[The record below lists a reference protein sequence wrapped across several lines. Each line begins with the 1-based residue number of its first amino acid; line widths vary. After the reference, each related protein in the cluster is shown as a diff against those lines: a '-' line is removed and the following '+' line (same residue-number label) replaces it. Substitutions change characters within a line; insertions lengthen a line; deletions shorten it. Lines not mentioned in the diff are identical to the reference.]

1 MSDYIPKGLANLISL
16 SDTDIRQDTKKYNDE
31 VLSVI
36 PKSESIEKKRERLF
50 DKDNDTININLS
62 GIPFWIWD
70 EHFHKIQYEI
80 TGGKCCFVDL
90 VGRPINPKTGQS
102 NPMFPYEQEI
112 FFSLFNDKFMNPN
125 NDSRRYK
132 HLWIKKAAGAGI
144 TELFIYLMP
153 WLPMAFPKQY
163 ENSQMAI
170 ITGVRTSKAI
180 EIMKRLKQK
189 LLQGFHIPLRMFNER
204 VLQINGCII
213 EAYPATNPWSYHG
226 LTNLKFGFN
235 DEADKF
241 PKSIIDDVMNGNER
255 YWGKSNPYTIF
266 NSTAY
271 EPDGLMERIEKQP
284 IEDCNYKRIYIL
296 MDKLLGYIYSD
307 EDDERAKASPH
318 YRREYWGEYKG
329 EKGNLFPINYL
340 QYANYE
346 TDILEVRNFDGTVIR
361 TIHRSENETHIDDIV
376 SNFRYLGLA
385 YETSIGC
392 DPAYNSSKFAFIA
405 NKKVNGIVYAVGEF
419 ELQSPGIEE
428 ATELSKDLIYK
439 DYPTYHPKIWV
450 DASSIPFIRA
460 LKKEIGEEVDYHRY
474 KEKDL
479 LYQMMDSTGMIV
491 CPIPFNKYGDRMLYH
506 WRRLLEL
513 GLYRV
518 SERITPQLYASL
530 NSAKYSEDN
539 NKFDKKGT
547 IYNDTLDAGRLANC
561 NWNIGNTGILF
572 V

>member
-1 MSDYIPKGLANLISL
+1 MIKGLASL
-16 SDTDIRQDTKKYNDE
+16 SSLDDNYKLDLKKYNDE
-31 VLSVI
+31 LSVI
-36 PKSESIEKKRERLF
+36 PRNESIESKRSRLF
-50 DKDNDTININLS
+50 DKGNDTININLE
-62 GIPFWIWD
+62 GLPFWIWD
-70 EHFHKIQYEI
+70 DHFHTIQYEA

-90 VGRPINPKTGQS
+90 IGRPVNHKTGLS
-102 NPMFPYEQEI
+102 NPLFPYEQDI
-112 FFSLFNDKFMNPN
+112 FLALFKDSFLNPN
-125 NDSRRYK
+125 NDPKRYK

-144 TELFIYLMP
+144 TEFFIYLMP
-153 WLPMAFPKQY
+153 FLPMAYPKQF
-163 ENSQMAI
+163 ENSQMAL

-180 EIMKRLKQK
+180 EIMRRLKLK
-189 LLQGFHIPLRMFNER
+189 LLQGFRIPMKMFNER
-204 VLQINGCII
+204 VIQINGCII

-226 LTNLKFGFN
+226 LANLKFAFN

-241 PKSIIDDVMNGNER
+241 PKSVIDDVMNGNER
-255 YWGKSNPYTIF
+255 YWGKSDPWTIF

-271 EPDGLMERIEKQP
+271 EPDGLMERIEKQS
-284 IEDCNYKRIYIL
+284 EEECNYKRLYVL
-296 MDKLLGYIYSD
+296 MDKLLGYIYTD
-307 EDDERAKASPH
+307 DDDERAKASPH

-329 EKGNLFPINYL
+329 EKGNLFPIEYL

-346 TDILEVRNFDGTVIR
+346 TDILEVKNFDGTVIR
-361 TIHRSENETHIDDIV
+361 TIHRAENETHIEDVI

-405 NKKVNGIVYAVGEF
+405 NKKIDGIVYAVGEF

-428 ATELSKDLIYK
+428 ATELAKNLIYK
-439 DYPTYHPKIWV
+439 DYPTYHPKFWV

-479 LYQMMDSTGMIV
+479 IYQMQDSAGLIV
-491 CPIPFNKYGDRMLYH
+491 CPITFNKWGDRMIYH
-506 WRRLLEL
+506 WRRMLEL

-518 SERITPQLYASL
+518 SEKITPMLYMSL
-530 NSAKYSEDN
+530 ISAKFSEDH
-539 NKFDKKGT
+539 NKFNKKET
-547 IYNDTLDAGRLANC
+547 VYNDQFDAGRLANI
-561 NWNIGNTGILF
+561 NWSIGTQGVLY